1 MCRRI
6 AVFLLSLVFFA
17 GCLITLFPMINDLL
31 YREKMKTTVSEFQS
45 NTEHQPPVII
55 LPSGDVE
62 TTEYTP
68 AIHQELWSDIQ
79 QYNRGLFQS
88 RQEGMKGL
96 ESLEEACFRLSEYG
110 ISSEVFCVLSIP
122 ALDLEMPVYLGASSQ
137 NMALGA
143 AQLGQ
148 TSVPVG
154 GKNTNTVI
162 AGHRGWNG
170 ADYFRY
176 ITELVPGDRI
186 TITNLWETLEYTV
199 VGTKIISPD
208 DVDAIKI
215 QPEKDMITLFT
226 CHPYASGG
234 RQRYLVFCERAT
246 NQN

>member
-1 MCRRI
+1 MRKRI
-6 AVFLLSLVFFA
+6 ALFFLLLIFLT
-17 GCLITLFPMINDLL
+17 GCLISLFPVINELL

-55 LPSGDVE
+55 LPSGDAE

-68 AIHQELWSDIQ
+68 ATHPELWEDIQ
-79 QYNRGLFQS
+79 QYNRRLFQS
-88 RQEGMKGL
+88 RQEGINGL
-96 ESLEEACFRLSEYG
+96 ESLEEACFRLSDYG
-110 ISSEVFCVLSIP
+110 ITGEVFGVLSIP

-170 ADYFRY
+170 ADYFGTLPSWCR
-176 ITELVPGDRI
+176 
-186 TITNLWETLEYTV
+186 ET
-199 VGTKIISPD
+199 
-208 DVDAIKI
+208 
-215 QPEKDMITLFT
+215 
-226 CHPYASGG
+226 AS
-234 RQRYLVFCERAT
+234 R
-246 NQN
+246 

>member
-1 MCRRI
+1 MLLLLI
-6 AVFLLSLVFFA
+6 IFLA
-17 GCLITLFPMINDLL
+17 GCLISLFPFFNELL
-31 YREKMKTTVSEFQS
+31 YRERMNTTVSEFQS
-45 NTEHQPPVII
+45 NSEHQAPAVIIQPTGNEETNEYIPVI
-55 LPSGDVE
+55 
-62 TTEYTP
+62 Y
-68 AIHQELWSDIQ
+68 QELWNDIQ
-79 QYNRGLFQS
+79 QYNKQLYQS
-88 RQEGMKGL
+88 RQENMQGL
-96 ESLEEACFRLSEYG
+96 GSLEEACFTLSDYG
-110 ISSEVFCVLSIP
+110 ISSEVFGVLAIP
-122 ALDLEMPVYLGASSQ
+122 TLDLEMPVYLGASSQ

-154 GKNTNTVI
+154 GKNTNAVI

-186 TITNLWETLEYTV
+186 TITNLWETLEYAV
-199 VGTKIISPD
+199 VGTRIISPD

-234 RQRYLVFCERAT
+234 RQRYLVFCERVK
-246 NQN
+246 NEN

>member
-1 MCRRI
+1 MRKRI
-6 AVFLLSLVFFA
+6 ALFFLLLIFLT
-17 GCLITLFPMINDLL
+17 GCLRSLCPVINELL

-55 LPSGDVE
+55 LPSGDTE
-62 TTEYTP
+62 TTECTP
-68 AIHQELWSDIQ
+68 ATHPELWEDIQ
-79 QYNRGLFQS
+79 QYNRRLFQS
-88 RQEGMKGL
+88 RQEGINGL
-96 ESLEEACFRLSEYG
+96 ESLEEACFRLSDYG
-110 ISSEVFCVLSIP
+110 ITGEVFGVLSIP

-176 ITELVPGDRI
+176 ITELVPGRPHHDNQSMGNPGICRC
-186 TITNLWETLEYTV
+186 WH
-199 VGTKIISPD
+199 
-208 DVDAIKI
+208 
-215 QPEKDMITLFT
+215 KD
-226 CHPYASGG
+226 
-234 RQRYLVFCERAT
+234 YLAG
-246 NQN
+246 

>member
-96 ESLEEACFRLSEYG
+96 ESLEEACFRLSDYG

-186 TITNLWETLEYTV
+186 TITNLWETLEYTEEKK
-199 VGTKIISPD
+199 KIISPD